1 MVSSY
6 KFFATAVALGFTLGA
21 AQAADVRR
29 AYPVRPLPPPMMQA
43 PPLLVD
49 EYASGWYLRGDI
61 GYRMNKVDSVSN
73 AGARAVVKSDLGN
86 SWIAGVGAGYKWQ
99 WLRADAT
106 IDYGIKAKYSGDTA
120 SKQDDFT
127 AKIDSIAVLAH
138 AYGAL
143 DTWWALTPYVGA
155 GVGTARVSTS
165 DFRQHFL
172 AAVPAAST
180 NTQWNLAW
188 ALMAGVSYRVSGNYS
203 IDLGYR
209 HINLG
214 DAQTGRDA
222 YGNQLTFKKLS
233 GDEIRLGVR
242 YMID

>member
-6 KFFATAVALGFTLGA
+6 KFIVAAGALVLTLGS
-21 AQAADVRR
+21 AQAADMRR
-29 AYPVRPLPPPMMQA
+29 AYPARPLPPMMQA

-73 AGARAVVKSDLGN
+73 RGTRQVTASDLDN
-86 SWIAGVGAGYKWQ
+86 SWIVGAGAGYKWQ
-99 WLRADAT
+99 WLRLDAT
-106 IDYGIKAKYSGDTA
+106 TDYGIKANYSGNTA
-120 SKQDDFT
+120 SMRNDFT
-127 AKIDSIAVLAH
+127 AKIDSFAVLAN
-138 AYGAL
+138 AYGDL
-143 DTWWALTPYVGA
+143 GTWWGLTPYVGA
-155 GVGTARVSTS
+155 GIGTARLSVS

-172 AAVPAAST
+172 AAVPAVST

-214 DAQTGRDA
+214 DVQTGRDT
-222 YGNQLTFKKLS
+222 YGNQLTFKKLG

>member
-6 KFFATAVALGFTLGA
+6 KFIVAAGALILALGS
-21 AQAADVRR
+21 AQAADMRR
-29 AYPVRPLPPPMMQA
+29 AYPARPLPPMVQA

-61 GYRMNKVDSVSN
+61 GYRMNNVDSVTN
-73 AGARAVVKSDLGN
+73 AGARAVIKSDLDN
-86 SWIAGVGAGYKWQ
+86 SWVIGAGAGYKWQ

-106 IDYGIKAKYSGDTA
+106 IDYGTKANYAGDTA
-120 SKQDDFT
+120 AMNDDFT
-127 AKIDSIAVLAH
+127 AKIDSIAVLAN
-138 AYGAL
+138 AYGDL
-143 DTWWALTPYVGA
+143 GTWYGLTPYVGA
-155 GVGTARVSTS
+155 GFGTARVSTS
-165 DFRQHFL
+165 DFSQHFL
-172 AAVPAAST
+172 PAVASVST
-180 NTQWNLAW
+180 TTKWNMAW